1 MSIVD
6 SLGGLQARV
15 TGIGSASTQRIATF
29 EIADL
34 LAVPQAA
41 WANLAGRA
49 LEPNPFF
56 HPTWARAVEGHAEGK
71 SGARALLAWDGPA
84 RTRLIGL
91 LPVVSAWRA
100 LRIPIPVFV
109 AWQAYAPLTTPLL
122 DRDMTDTAARG
133 LIAAA
138 AKAGAMAL
146 LLPMLA
152 EQGPAASALHGAI
165 AEFSLNP
172 YAFERHRRARLD
184 AIQDADVAIDSLG
197 PKKVK
202 ELRRQRNRLADSGG
216 VAFTIAAV
224 GEETVAALESFLS
237 LEAAGWKGANGTALA
252 KKAGD
257 AAFIR
262 SAVPDMVAAGA
273 AEMATL
279 SCGDAVV
286 AAGVLLR
293 HLRRGYFFKIA
304 YDESAAK
311 TSPGVQLTLDVT
323 RHLCADAAIDDTDSI
338 AVTGHPMIDHIWRSR
353 LAVCDLLLPT
363 QPGKL
368 PLALFAGLIAAR
380 SVLRR
385 AARSIFHLL
394 RSLKGKHP

>member
-6 SLGGLQARV
+6 SLGSLQERV
-15 TGIGSASTQRIATF
+15 TDNRSASTHRLATF

-34 LAVPQAA
+34 LAVPEAA
-41 WANLAGRA
+41 WADLAGRA
-49 LEPNPFF
+49 IEPNPFF
-56 HPTWARAVEGHAEGK
+56 HPAWARAVARHAEGK
-71 SGARALLAWDGPA
+71 SGARALLAWDAPA

-109 AWQAYAPLTTPLL
+109 AWQAYAPLTTPLF
-122 DRDMTDTAARG
+122 DRDRADLAARG

-152 EQGPAASALHGAI
+152 EEGPAASALRGAI
-165 AEFSLNP
+165 AEFNLAP
-172 YAFERHRRARLD
+172 YAFDRHQRARLD
-184 AIQDADVAIDSLG
+184 ATQYADVAINSLG
-197 PKKVK
+197 GKKVK
-202 ELRRQRNRLADSGG
+202 ELRRQRNRLADSGD
-216 VAFTIAAV
+216 VAFKIAAA
-224 GEETVAALESFLS
+224 GEETAAALEAFLS
-237 LEAAGWKGANGTALA
+237 LEAAGWKGTTGTALG

-257 AAFIR
+257 SAFIR
-262 SAVPDMVAAGA
+262 SAVPDMAASGA

-293 HLRRGYFFKIA
+293 HFRRAYFFKIA

-311 TSPGVQLTLDVT
+311 TSPGVQLTLDIT
-323 RHLCADAAIDDTDSI
+323 RGLCADGAIDDADSTTI
-338 AVTGHPMIDHIWRSR
+338 SGHPMIDHIWRSR
-353 LAVCDLLLPT
+353 LAISDLLLPT
-363 QPGKL
+363 QAGRL
-368 PLALFAGLIAAR
+368 PLALFAALIGVR
-380 SVLRR
+380 STLCG
-385 AARSIFHLL
+385 AARSIFHLI

>member
-1 MSIVD
+1 MSIVN
-6 SLGGLQARV
+6 SLGSLQERV
-15 TGIGSASTQRIATF
+15 TDIRSASTHRLATF

-41 WANLAGRA
+41 WADLAGRA
-49 LEPNPFF
+49 IEPNPFF
-56 HPTWARAVEGHAEGK
+56 HPAWARAVARHAEGK
-71 SGARALLAWDGPA
+71 SGVRALLAWDAPA

-109 AWQAYAPLTTPLL
+109 AWQAYAPLTTPLF
-122 DRDMTDTAARG
+122 DRDTADTAARG

-152 EQGPAASALHGAI
+152 EEGPAASALRGAI
-165 AEFSLNP
+165 AEFNLAP
-172 YAFERHRRARLD
+172 YAFDRHQRARLD
-184 AIQDADVAIDSLG
+184 GTQDADVAINSLG
-197 PKKVK
+197 AKKVK
-202 ELRRQRNRLADSGG
+202 ELRRQRNRLADSGD
-216 VAFTIAAV
+216 VAFKIAAA
-224 GEETVAALESFLS
+224 GEETAAALEAFLS
-237 LEAAGWKGANGTALA
+237 LEAAGWKGTTGTALA

-257 AAFIR
+257 SAFIR
-262 SAVPDMVAAGA
+262 SAVPDMEATGA

-293 HLRRGYFFKIA
+293 HLRRAYFFKIA
-304 YDESAAK
+304 YDESSAK
-311 TSPGVQLTLDVT
+311 TSPGIQLTLDIT
-323 RHLCADAAIDDTDSI
+323 RRLCADGAIDDADSTAI
-338 AVTGHPMIDHIWRSR
+338 TGHSMIDHIWRSR
-353 LAVCDLLLPT
+353 LTISDLLLPT
-363 QPGKL
+363 QAGRL
-368 PLALFAGLIAAR
+368 PLALFAALIGAR
-380 SVLRR
+380 RALYG
-385 AARSIFHLL
+385 AARSIFHLI